1 MIEADSVHSMP
12 QVDSSSIQGPAEG
25 RLPGPAVAGFQKEA
39 IMSVV
44 EFPGKEP
51 PPDGYSENHFD
62 KLHAAAFR
70 DLEDKIQDI
79 NRMGEIAE
87 GLVADWVDDV
97 NNERCLELASFAVQH
112 LADMLRELKAIY
124 YAVWDGRA

>member
-1 MIEADSVHSMP
+1 MIEADSMHSMP
-12 QVDSSSIQGPAEG
+12 QVDSSSIQGPAEV

-39 IMSVV
+39 IMSLV

-62 KLHAAAFR
+62 KLHAQAFR

-79 NRMGEIAE
+79 DRMGEIAE

-97 NNERCLELASFAVQH
+97 NNERCRELASFAVQH
-112 LADMLRELKAIY
+112 LADMLRELKAVY
-124 YAVWDGRA
+124 YAVWERRT